1 MATLNAAVTLEQ
13 ATDFGVDYATATLLI
28 KEGATTLASHSTTS
42 WTPSNSGANG
52 IATAVLANLGIET
65 ILASGTANSATLTA
79 GTKTITLTV
88 GLVDADLI
96 LTKLVFVEGEES
108 TVQNL
113 AVTFKASDL

>member
-1 MATLNAAVTLEQ
+1 MATLNAAATLEQ
-13 ATDFGVDYATATLLI
+13 ATDFGTDYATATLLI
-28 KEGATTLASHSTTS
+28 KAGATTLASHSTTS
-42 WTPSNSGANG
+42 WTPTNSGANG
-52 IATAVLANLGIET
+52 VATAVLANFGVET
-65 ILASGTANSATLTA
+65 ILASGTADSATLTA

-88 GLVDADLI
+88 GLSDANLI